1 MMTIAFSL
9 SVLPDVV
16 LVVDDFDEAHPTMTV
31 TNGAENIVRM
41 LVRRNVLGERRLL
54 YRDTEGY
61 WDEILVDR
69 GCFAGFAPIR
79 ARELDIA
86 LLTIRPPAG
95 RA

>member
-16 LVVDDFDEAHPTMTV
+16 LLIDDFDAAHPTMTV
-31 TNGAENIVRM
+31 TNGAEMIVRM

-61 WDEILVDR
+61 WDEILVER
-69 GCFAGFAPIR
+69 GRFAGFGMIQ
-79 ARELDIA
+79 ARELDAA

>member
-16 LVVDDFDEAHPTMTV
+16 LITDDFDPAHPTMTV
-31 TNGAENIVRM
+31 TNGAEYIVNM
-41 LVRRNVLGERRLL
+41 LVRRRVLGERRLL

-61 WDEILVDR
+61 WDEIRVHEGR
-69 GCFAGFAPIR
+69 FSGFAAIR
-79 ARELDIA
+79 SRELDIA

-95 RA
+95 CA